1 MKLRYKILNSLLL
14 LIGVAIV
21 SLAVALSYDAPCAPA
36 PAVASGEQTMKAV
49 RYYCYGSTDV
59 LDYDDV
65 EKPAPTADEV
75 LIKVHAAAVNP
86 LDWHF
91 LHGTPYFIR
100 LMSGLG
106 KPADSGL
113 GVDLAGTVEA
123 VGSNVTRFKQGDEVF
138 GGGGTG
144 AYAEY
149 AIVREAGPRAMKP
162 ANVSFE
168 QAATVG
174 VAGITALQAL
184 RDKGQLQPGQ
194 KVLINGASGGVGTFA
209 VQIAKSMGAAV
220 TGVCSTRNVEMVRSI
235 GADHVIDYK
244 KDDYTEGDQR
254 YDLII
259 DMVGNH
265 SLSKNRK
272 VLTTDGVLVMVGGS
286 TGNWLSVLAGPLKAL
301 IYSKFVDQQFVM
313 ILAELNQE
321 DLAIIGDMIA
331 AGAVTPVIDRRYP
344 LSEVAS
350 AFEYSEE
357 GHARGKIIIELN

>member
-21 SLAVALSYDAPCAPA
+21 SLAIALSYDAPCEPA
-36 PAVASGEQTMKAV
+36 PAVASGEQKMKAV

-59 LDYDDV
+59 LEYDDV
-65 EKPAPTADEV
+65 EKPSPAADEV
-75 LIKVHAAAVNP
+75 LIKVHFAAVNP
-86 LDWHF
+86 LDWHY
-91 LHGTPYFIR
+91 LHGTPYFMR
-100 LMSGLG
+100 LISGLG
-106 KPADSGL
+106 RPTDSGL
-113 GVDLAGTVEA
+113 GVDLAGTVEE
-123 VGSNVTRFKQGDEVF
+123 VGSNVTRFKPGDEVF
-138 GGGGTG
+138 GGGSG

-149 AIVREAGPRAMKP
+149 VIVREDGPRVMKP

-174 VAGITALQAL
+174 IAGVTALQAL
-184 RDKGQLQPGQ
+184 RDKGRLQPGQ

-209 VQIAKSMGAAV
+209 VQIAKSMGAEV

-265 SLSKNRK
+265 SLRKNRR
-272 VLTTDGVLVMVGGS
+272 VLSPEGVLVMVGGS
-286 TGNWLSVLAGPLKAL
+286 TGNWLSALAEPLKAL

-313 ILAELNQE
+313 ILAELKQQ
-321 DLAIIGDMIA
+321 DLTIIGDMIA
-331 AGAVTPVIDRRYP
+331 AGLVTPVIDRRYP

-350 AFEYSEE
+350 AIEYSEK
-357 GHARGKIIIELN
+357 GHARGKIIIEVN

>member
-14 LIGVAIV
+14 LLGLAIV
-21 SLAVALSYDAPCAPA
+21 SLGVALSYDAPCEPA

-59 LDYDDV
+59 LEYGDIK
-65 EKPAPTADEV
+65 KPSPAEDEI

-91 LHGTPYFIR
+91 MRGTPYFMR

-123 VGSNVTRFKQGDEVF
+123 VGSKVTRFKPGDEVF
-138 GGGGTG
+138 GGGSG
-144 AYAEY
+144 AFAEY
-149 AIVREAGPRAMKP
+149 VIARADGPRAMKP
-162 ANVSFE
+162 DNVSFE

-174 VAGITALQAL
+174 VAGLTALQAL
-184 RDKGQLQPGQ
+184 RDKGQLKPGQ

-209 VQIAKSMGAAV
+209 VQIAKSMGAEV
-220 TGVCSTRNVEMVRSI
+220 TGVCSTRNVDMVRSI

-244 KDDYTEGDQR
+244 KDDYTDGDER

-265 SLSKNRK
+265 SLSKNRQ
-272 VLTTDGVLVMVGGS
+272 VLTPDGILVMVGGS
-286 TGNWLSVLAGPLKAL
+286 TGNWFGALAGPLKAM
-301 IYSKFVDQQFVM
+301 IYSKFIDQQFVM
-313 ILAELNQE
+313 ILAQLKQE
-321 DLAIIGDMIA
+321 DLVIIGNMIA
-331 AGAVTPVIDRRYP
+331 AGTVTPVIDRHYR
-344 LSEVAS
+344 LSEIA
-350 AFEYSEE
+350 AAIEYSEE
-357 GHARGKIIIELN
+357 GHARGKIIIDVN

>member
-21 SLAVALSYDAPCAPA
+21 SLAVALSYDAPCEPV

-59 LDYDDV
+59 LEYADV
-65 EKPAPTADEV
+65 AKPSPAADEV
-75 LIKVHAAAVNP
+75 LIKVHTAAVNP

-91 LHGTPYFIR
+91 LHGTPYFMR
-100 LMSGLG
+100 VMSGLG

-123 VGSNVTRFKQGDEVF
+123 VGSNVTRFKLGDDVF
-138 GGGGTG
+138 GGGSG

-149 AIVREAGPRAMKP
+149 VIAREEGPRVLKP

-184 RDKGQLQPGQ
+184 RDKGKLQPGQ
-194 KVLINGASGGVGTFA
+194 QVLINGASGGVGTFA
-209 VQIAKSMGAAV
+209 VQIAKSMGAEV

-244 KDDYTEGDQR
+244 KDDYTEGDER

-265 SLSKNRK
+265 SLSNNRK
-272 VLTTDGVLVMVGGS
+272 VLTPDGILVMVGGS
-286 TGNWLSVLAGPLKAL
+286 TGNWLSALAGPLKAM
-301 IYSKFVDQQFVM
+301 IYSKFVGQQFVM
-313 ILAELNQE
+313 ILAKLNPE

-350 AFEYSEE
+350 ALEYSEK
-357 GHARGKIIIELN
+357 GHARGKIIIEVN